1 MPTDT
6 YFRLPEEKREKI
18 RSSIRREFARVPYED
33 VSINR
38 IVHDAEISR
47 GSFYQYFD
55 GKEDMFRYLLQEY
68 QGFFMRC
75 ARQDMEA
82 CGGDPFAFTLRL
94 FDRIVELISQYRDEL
109 PYLRNLIGNLRFQD
123 FHLLRSVFETGSAE
137 HEKILAE
144 TDTRAFRDRSEESV
158 RIAEEILQSALHQS
172 VCRLLCRE
180 TEDSPGSERVHLE
193 KTLALIAEGIA
204 EKEVTSC

>member
-6 YFRLPEEKREKI
+6 FFRLPEEKREKI
-18 RSSIRREFARVPYED
+18 RSSIRKEFARVPYED

-68 QGFFMRC
+68 QSIFLRL
-75 ARQDMEA
+75 ARQDMDD

-109 PYLRNLIGNLRFQD
+109 PYLRNLIGNLRIQD
-123 FHLLRSVFETGSAE
+123 FHLLRAVFRAGSAE
-137 HEKILAE
+137 HGKILEKA
-144 TDTRAFRDRSEESV
+144 DVSAFRDRSEESV
-158 RIAEEILQSALHQS
+158 RIAEEVLQSALHQS
-172 VCRLLCRE
+172 VCRLLCGGS
-180 TEDSPGSERVHLE
+180 EDSPVSERVHLK
-193 KTLALIAEGIA
+193 KTLALIAGGIA